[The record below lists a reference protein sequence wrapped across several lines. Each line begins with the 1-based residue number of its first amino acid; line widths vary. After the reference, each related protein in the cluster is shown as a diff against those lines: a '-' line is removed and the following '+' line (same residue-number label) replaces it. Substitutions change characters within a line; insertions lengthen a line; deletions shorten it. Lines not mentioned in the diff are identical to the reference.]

1 MKRSTEVAL
10 WMLGAGLGVAVLSDS
25 KTNEQLK
32 QDQYASKEECM
43 QDWGGSPETCQEEIS
58 GSSSEGGSGS
68 SGGGGRYS
76 GPRYYWDRSAGH
88 PVIVTKSG
96 AHQPMP
102 SAHPNG
108 NRLSHSVGSVNAG
121 TVSRGGFGHF
131 SSLGRGG

>member
-25 KTNEQLK
+25 KTTEPLR
-32 QDQYASKEECM
+32 QDKYASREDCM
-43 QDWGGSPETCQEEIS
+43 QDWGGSPETCQEET
-58 GSSSEGGSGS
+58 SGS
-68 SGGGGRYS
+68 SGGSSSGGNGRIYYE

-102 SAHPNG
+102 SARPNG
-108 NRLSHSVGSVNAG
+108 NRLSHSIGSVDAG
-121 TVSRGGFGHF
+121 SVSRGGFGHF

>member
-25 KTNEQLK
+25 KTTEQLK
-32 QDQYASKEECM
+32 QDSYASKEECM
-43 QDWGGSPETCQEEIS
+43 QDWGGSPETCQEENS
-58 GSSSEGGSGS
+58 GGS
-68 SGGGGRYS
+68 SGGSGGSGGGGHYS
-76 GPRYYWDRSAGH
+76 GPRYYWDRSTNR
-88 PVIVTKSG
+88 PVIITNSG

-108 NRLSHSVGSVNAG
+108 TPMSHSLSSTHLG

-131 SSLGRGG
+131 SHLGRGG

>member
-25 KTNEQLK
+25 KTTEQLK
-32 QDQYASKEECM
+32 QDSYASKEECM
-43 QDWGGSPETCQEEIS
+43 QDWGGSPETCQEAPQQS
-58 GSSSEGGSGS
+58 NDTRV
-68 SGGGGRYS
+68 RYN

-88 PVIVTKSG
+88 PVVVTSSG

-102 SAHPNG
+102 SAHANG
-108 NRLSHSVGSVNAG
+108 TPMSHSLSSSHVGS
-121 TVSRGGFGHF
+121 VSRGGFGHF